1 MEKTEKIEYEK
12 PEIKDVWNEDIGA
25 MGIYL
30 LEM

>member
-1 MEKTEKIEYEK
+1 MEEKKVEYKK
-12 PEIKDVWNEDIGA
+12 PEIKDVWNEDVGA

>member
-1 MEKTEKIEYEK
+1 MEKIKYEK
-12 PEIKDVWNEDIGA
+12 PEIKEIWDEDIGA